1 MTFSLVNDLG
11 FNHLLSN
18 GNSICAVV
26 KEDEVSFKASTDN
39 DNVFPMKMDQQ
50 DLYEIGVCCL
60 ASVQGSV
67 DEDSGLDLIEG
78 ILKTPEQVERTK
90 LLLKNLLLQLGEYN
104 DHDGGGEI
112 SSRQ

>member
-26 KEDEVSFKASTDN
+26 KEDDVSFKASSDN
-39 DNVFPMKMDQQ
+39 NTLLMKMDQQ
-50 DLYEIGVCCL
+50 DLYEVGVCCL

-78 ILKTPEQVERTK
+78 ILKTPEQIERTK
-90 LLLKNLLLQLGEYN
+90 LLLKNLLSQLGE
-104 DHDGGGEI
+104 
-112 SSRQ
+112 R

>member
-26 KEDEVSFKASTDN
+26 KEDEVSLKASA
-39 DNVFPMKMDQQ
+39 DNVLLMKMDQQ
-50 DLYEIGVCCL
+50 DLYEVGVCCL
-60 ASVQGSV
+60 ALVQGSV

-90 LLLKNLLLQLGEYN
+90 LLLKNLLLLLGE
-104 DHDGGGEI
+104 
-112 SSRQ
+112 

>member
-26 KEDEVSFKASTDN
+26 KEDDVSFKASSDN
-39 DNVFPMKMDQQ
+39 NTLLMKMDLQ

-60 ASVQGSV
+60 ATVQGSV

-90 LLLKNLLLQLGEYN
+90 LLLKNLLSQLRE
-104 DHDGGGEI
+104 
-112 SSRQ
+112 R

>member
-26 KEDEVSFKASTDN
+26 KEDEVSFKASADS
-39 DNVFPMKMDQQ
+39 VLLMKMDQQ
-50 DLYEIGVCCL
+50 DLYEVGVCCL

-78 ILKTPEQVERTK
+78 ILKTPEQIERTK
-90 LLLKNLLLQLGEYN
+90 LLLKNLLSQLRE
-104 DHDGGGEI
+104 
-112 SSRQ
+112 R

>member
-26 KEDEVSFKASTDN
+26 KEDDVSFKASSDS
-39 DNVFPMKMDQQ
+39 VLLMKMDQQ
-50 DLYEIGVCCL
+50 DLYEVGVCCL

-78 ILKTPEQVERTK
+78 ILKTPEQIERTK
-90 LLLKNLLLQLGEYN
+90 LLLKNLLSQLGE
-104 DHDGGGEI
+104 
-112 SSRQ
+112 R

>member
-26 KEDEVSFKASTDN
+26 KEDEVSFKASA
-39 DNVFPMKMDQQ
+39 DNVLLMKMDQQ
-50 DLYEIGVCCL
+50 DLYEVGVCCL
-60 ASVQGSV
+60 ALVQGSV

-90 LLLKNLLLQLGEYN
+90 LLLKNLLLLLGE
-104 DHDGGGEI
+104 
-112 SSRQ
+112 

>member
-26 KEDEVSFKASTDN
+26 KEDEVSFKASA
-39 DNVFPMKMDQQ
+39 DNVLLMKMDIQ
-50 DLYEIGVCCL
+50 DLYEVGVCCL
-60 ASVQGSV
+60 ALVQGSV

-90 LLLKNLLLQLGEYN
+90 LLLKNLLLQLGE
-104 DHDGGGEI
+104 
-112 SSRQ
+112 